1 MRCCCFRVSPRT
13 LIEGRQAV
21 DVISRYTTREK
32 FMKVRMLLLSMA
44 VLGVAAA
51 MPAAAQTTL
60 NVVSAGDQNMVDYVN
75 NYLGPKFEQM
85 NPGVKVRAVGTG
97 PGDSGSQK
105 IYEKLSA
112 QQKAGS
118 ATWDVDVAVVH
129 QRGAATM
136 VGEKLLM
143 PYRNDIA
150 AGKLVS
156 RDTAKNA
163 LGANVDGYVLPMF
176 HSQIAFAYNPDLVKA
191 PPKSFSELSEWVK
204 KNPKQFGYNGV
215 KGGMSGV
222 GFVTAWVAANSGMGD
237 KLEKGP
243 YDPAAKATIEKS
255 LAGLKDF
262 NQYVVMTPGNAGTLD
277 MLNRG
282 EIAIGPVWV
291 DMFYTWMADGKMNP
305 KVKLALPSPG
315 LPGQPMYYVIPAK
328 AANAAMAKKF
338 IDLAESPEVQADG
351 IVKQFNWYPGIDPQY
366 VQSRMEPAAW
376 NKLFTDISPAD
387 LSKNGRPFPL
397 SEYFTDIVEGY
408 ERVVLK

>member
-1 MRCCCFRVSPRT
+1 MKFAIRT
-13 LIEGRQAV
+13 LVA
-21 DVISRYTTREK
+21 
-32 FMKVRMLLLSMA
+32 
-44 VLGVAAA
+44 VAAIGVVA
-51 MPAAAQTTL
+51 TSSAQTL
-60 NVVSAGDQNMVDYVN
+60 NVISAGDQNMVDYVN
-75 NYLGPKFEQM
+75 NYLGPKFEAL

-129 QRGAATM
+129 QRGTATM
-136 VGEKLLM
+136 VKENLLM
-143 PYRNDIA
+143 PYRNDVA

-163 LGANVDGYVLPMF
+163 LGANVDGNVLPMF
-176 HSQIAFAYNPDLVKA
+176 HSQIAFAYNPDLVKS
-191 PPKSFSELSEWVK
+191 PPNSFTELNEWVK

-215 KGGMSGV
+215 KGDMSCV
-222 GFVTAWVAANSGMGD
+222 GFVMGWVEANSGLGD

-243 YDPAAKATIEKS
+243 YDPAAKAAIDKS
-255 LAGLKDF
+255 LASLKDF

-282 EIAIGPVWV
+282 EIAMGPVWV
-291 DMFYTWMADGKMNP
+291 DMFYTWQADGKMSP
-305 KVKLALPSPG
+305 KIKLALPSPG

-338 IDLAESPEVQADG
+338 IDFAESPEIQAEG

-366 VQSRMEPAAW
+366 VQGKLDPAAW
-376 NKLFTDISPAD
+376 NKLFTDISPAE

>member
-1 MRCCCFRVSPRT
+1 
-13 LIEGRQAV
+13 
-21 DVISRYTTREK
+21 
-32 FMKVRMLLLSMA
+32 MKLLS
-44 VLGVAAA
+44 VRSLLVVAALI
-51 MPAAAQTTL
+51 AASGAGGAGAQTL
-60 NVVSAGDQNMVDYVN
+60 NVVTAGDQNMVDYVN
-75 NYLGPKFEQM
+75 NYLAPKFEAM

-118 ATWDVDVAVVH
+118 ATWDIDVAVVH

-136 VGEKLLM
+136 VNEKLLM
-143 PYRNDIA
+143 PYRNDVA

-176 HSQIAFAYNPDLVKA
+176 HSQIAFAYNPDVMKA
-191 PPKSFSELSEWVK
+191 PPKSFAELNEWVK

-222 GFVTAWVAANSGMGD
+222 GFVMGWVEANTGMTD

-243 YDPAAKATIEKS
+243 YDPAMRPAIEKALAS
-255 LAGLKDF
+255 LKEF
-262 NQYVVMTPGNAGTLD
+262 NQNVVMTPGNAGTLD

-282 EIAIGPVWV
+282 EIAMGPVWV
-291 DMFYTWMADGKMNP
+291 DMFYTWQSDGKMSP
-305 KVKLALPSPG
+305 KIKLALPSPG

-328 AANAAMAKKF
+328 AANAAIAKKF
-338 IDLAESPEVQADG
+338 IDFAESPEVQADG

-366 VQSRMEPAAW
+366 VQAKLSPADW
-376 NKLFTDISPAD
+376 NKLFTDISPSQ
-387 LSKNGRPFPL
+387 LSQYGRPFPL
-397 SEYFTDIVEGY
+397 SEYFTDI
-408 ERVVLK
+408 